1 VLELVLRATYRFFH
15 KMSQVVQMQST
26 DAKPAAV
33 ACFMASSI
41 VMPLAVFGELR
52 GLRVVSVRC
61 TCVVPR
67 VCQKHVFL
75 TKYPLNKISFLTIE
89 EFRSHFVQ

>member
-1 VLELVLRATYRFFH
+1 MCLELVLRATYRFFH

-52 GLRVVSVRC
+52 GLRVVSVRKIRDRLRKLPQNLRP
-61 TCVVPR
+61 TPR
-67 VCQKHVFL
+67 ARIL
-75 TKYPLNKISFLTIE
+75 THLTL
-89 EFRSHFVQ
+89 